1 MRITLRL
8 IVALAVTVAGVAAF
22 SAYFHV
28 GQERSRLQDELER
41 RSRLLAESLQESV
54 QPAIETDTLANL
66 QRLVEKFGNR
76 ERISGLAIYDAK
88 GKTLAATE
96 KPNPGLSS
104 VPALVA
110 DAQDRRVDVST
121 FESIGD
127 KRMHVYVMPL
137 LGKDAVEGA
146 LVLFQDATYIQSQ
159 LAHIW
164 RIAFFRVL
172 AQVCLITLVTL
183 LVVRWSIIGPIA
195 KMAEWMK
202 QLRAGDAS
210 MASFALPREDLFAPI
225 TKEVSTF
232 ARHLSDAKAAAGE
245 EARLRQSAESRWT
258 PERLKKHVEAKLDGR
273 PLFVVSNREPYM
285 HIHKGHKVECIVPA
299 GGLVTALESVLRAS
313 GGTWIAHGAGDADFE
328 MVDSKNRLNVPPDDP
343 HYTLRRVALTREEE
357 NGYYYGF
364 SNEGIWPLCHIAHT
378 RPIFRAEDWAQYQAA
393 NQKFAEAVAEE
404 LHGVKEPCVLI
415 QDYHFALLP
424 RMLKELRPDA
434 RIALFWHIPWPNP
447 EAFGIC
453 PWQRELLYG
462 MLGADLAAFHTQ
474 FHCNNFL
481 DTVNRA
487 LESRIDWERFA
498 VKKAGHTTLVKPFPI
513 SVAFPEGFQDGP
525 FEGAS
530 REERSRLAKDTGI
543 KTRFLGVGVE
553 RMDYT
558 KGVLERFHGIERF
571 LEKHPQYQGEFT
583 FVQLGAPSRTHIK
596 RYHDFLEEVEQ
607 EAERINWKFKS
618 KDYKPIVFLK
628 KHHSHEEILPFYRMA
643 NVCMVTS
650 LHDGMNLVAKE
661 FVAARADEGG
671 ALILSRFTGAAQ
683 ELRDALIVN
692 PYDTE
697 QLADSIHLA
706 LEMDAEEQSARMRR
720 MRETLRE
727 HNIYRW
733 AGNLVEE
740 LTRVRIAPATLSK
753 D

>member
-104 VPALVA
+104 VPGLVA

-127 KRMHVYVMPL
+127 KRVHVYVMPL

-378 RPIFRAEDWAQYQAA
+378 RPIFRAEDSGPVPGRQP
-393 NQKFAEAVAEE
+393 EV
-404 LHGVKEPCVLI
+404 
-415 QDYHFALLP
+415 
-424 RMLKELRPDA
+424 RRSRSR
-434 RIALFWHIPWPNP
+434 RIA
-447 EAFGIC
+447 
-453 PWQRELLYG
+453 R
-462 MLGADLAAFHTQ
+462 
-474 FHCNNFL
+474 
-481 DTVNRA
+481 R
-487 LESRIDWERFA
+487 
-498 VKKAGHTTLVKPFPI
+498 K
-513 SVAFPEGFQDGP
+513 
-525 FEGAS
+525 
-530 REERSRLAKDTGI
+530 
-543 KTRFLGVGVE
+543 
-553 RMDYT
+553 
-558 KGVLERFHGIERF
+558 
-571 LEKHPQYQGEFT
+571 
-583 FVQLGAPSRTHIK
+583 
-596 RYHDFLEEVEQ
+596 
-607 EAERINWKFKS
+607 
-618 KDYKPIVFLK
+618 
-628 KHHSHEEILPFYRMA
+628 
-643 NVCMVTS
+643 
-650 LHDGMNLVAKE
+650 
-661 FVAARADEGG
+661 G
-671 ALILSRFTGAAQ
+671 ALCADPGLSLRSAASNAQ
-683 ELRDALIVN
+683 RTS
-692 PYDTE
+692 P
-697 QLADSIHLA
+697 
-706 LEMDAEEQSARMRR
+706 
-720 MRETLRE
+720 
-727 HNIYRW
+727 
-733 AGNLVEE
+733 
-740 LTRVRIAPATLSK
+740 
-753 D
+753 